1 MSERNKVI
9 VRQVDAAFSES
20 NLEGFLEH
28 CAEEIVWTIPGD
40 RIVEGK
46 EEIRQFMTEMK
57 GMEPP
62 KITNKNTIAEGD
74 SVAANGEMTMKED
87 GEDVRYS
94 YCDVYRFQ
102 GEKIVEL
109 NSYVVK
115 NKS

>member
-1 MSERNKVI
+1 MSERNKETVK
-9 VRQVDAAFSES
+9 QVDAAFSEN

-40 RIVEGK
+40 RVVEGK
-46 EEIRQFMTEMK
+46 DKIRQFMTEMK

-62 KITNKNTIAEGD
+62 KIRNKNTIAEGGL
-74 SVAANGEMTMKED
+74 VAANGKMTMKED
-87 GEDVRYS
+87 GKDVQYS
-94 YCDVYRFQ
+94 YCDVYRFDD
-102 GEKIVEL
+102 GKIVEL